1 MKNNKRDF
9 ISEEDKQQAE
19 MMLDFFKTLK
29 QIINEDDDEPKH
41 KGVTP
46 RVNKQTA
53 ENIKRLG
60 GQLIYECLQEEP
72 NLSKIGKIEW
82 LLGDE
87 MVDGGYIDPDR
98 DMPEDASNKAVDYL
112 SRLPKNERAVPIA
125 INKFLIVMADAYKV
139 KMDAKYEDY

>member
-46 RVNKQTA
+46 RVNKQNV

-60 GQLIYECLQEEP
+60 GELFYECLQEEP
-72 NLSKIGKIEW
+72 NLSKIGKIEF

-98 DMPEDASNKAVDYL
+98 DMPEDIPKKAVDYL

-125 INKFLIVMADAYKV
+125 MNRFLIVTGDSYKI
-139 KMDAKYEDY
+139 KTEEKYGKF